1 MNCSSKVKNLKVHK
15 QLYSKEKTT
24 FKKLKCLFC
33 ISLRGKNALKNIQKQ
48 KKEKKERKSNQQHLQ
63 YTRCNLTNCFSIT

>member
-33 ISLRGKNALKNIQKQ
+33 IRVKNALKNIQKQ
-48 KKEKKERKSNQQHLQ
+48 KKKKKKGNQIKP
-63 YTRCNLTNCFSIT
+63 SIHQV